1 MFEKPAGGAVQS
13 RPAGHLALAHLA
25 YPLPPQ
31 QGFNNLGTDRYAS
44 DLLDFTARYRLA
56 ISDDRQGF
64 QQGAR
69 ITQRPLLRKARDPFA
84 IFFPGLKPIAMIDLF

>member
-13 RPAGHLALAHLA
+13 RPAGHLALTHLA

-31 QGFNNLGTDRYAS
+31 QGFNNLGTDRDAS
-44 DLLDFTARYRLA
+44 NLLDFTARYRLA

-64 QQGAR
+64 QQGAGV
-69 ITQRPLLRKARDPFA
+69 TQRPLLRKARDPFA
-84 IFFPGLKPIAMIDLF
+84 VFLARLKTIAMFDLF